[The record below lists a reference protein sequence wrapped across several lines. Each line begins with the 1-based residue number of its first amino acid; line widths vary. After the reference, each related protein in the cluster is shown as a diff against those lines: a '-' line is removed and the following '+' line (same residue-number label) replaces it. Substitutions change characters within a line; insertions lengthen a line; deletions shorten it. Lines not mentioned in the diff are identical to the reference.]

1 MLFGG
6 GGGGWGGGGG
16 GLEAPSKIKE
26 ENDAKIV
33 GKKSMSVGRVLILVN
48 ICGNF
53 VCFSGVDSFL
63 VVCIR
68 KSTNRILQTESVVTQ
83 WLADLPLVLEVP
95 SWIPA
100 RNEVVF
106 GV

>member
-1 MLFGG
+1 MGG
-6 GGGGWGGGGG
+6 GGGGGGGGG
-16 GLEAPSKIKE
+16 ERSDPEAPSKIKE

-33 GKKSMSVGRVLILVN
+33 GKKSMSVGRVLILVD

-53 VCFSGVDSFL
+53 VCFSAVDSLL

-68 KSTNRILQTESVVTQ
+68 KSTNRIIQTESVVAQ

-100 RNEVVF
+100 RLM
-106 GV
+106 